1 MIHLMRFIGSIRVIK
16 MVAGLM
22 MLCVAVLLPVQ
33 ILVAQSPNPVVVIE
47 TSMGDITIEL
57 NQDKAPKSVEN
68 FLQYAKSGF
77 YADTIFHRVIQGFM
91 IQGGGLTANMA
102 RKPTRD
108 PIPNEANNGL
118 KNERGTIAMARTS
131 EINSATSQFFI
142 NTVNNA
148 GLNHKGESPD
158 QYGYAVFG
166 KVIQGMDVVDKIER
180 VTTDTKGSYQNVPL
194 RPIVIKSVRIK
205 G

>member
-77 YADTIFHRVIQGFM
+77 YADTIFHRIIQGFM

-180 VTTDTKGSYQNVPL
+180 VTTDTKGSYQNVPS